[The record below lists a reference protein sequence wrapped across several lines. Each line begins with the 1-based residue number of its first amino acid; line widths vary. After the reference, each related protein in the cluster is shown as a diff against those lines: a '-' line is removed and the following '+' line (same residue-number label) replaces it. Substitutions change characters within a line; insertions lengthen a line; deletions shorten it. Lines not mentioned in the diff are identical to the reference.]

1 MSLRKRLDEDLKSA
15 MKAREDVRLSVIR
28 MVRSSVKNKEIE
40 LKKELDDQAI
50 IEVISTLAKQ
60 RRESLKMFKEA
71 GRDDLVSK
79 EERELELLLDFLPSQ
94 LTAEEI
100 GELVDRAIAE
110 SGARG
115 AADMGKVM
123 KFLMPQT
130 AGRADGKQV
139 SEIVK
144 SKLA

>member
-1 MSLRKRLDEDLKSA
+1 MSLRKRLDEDLKTA
-15 MKAREDVRLSVIR
+15 MKAKDEIRLSVIR

-50 IEVISTLAKQ
+50 IEVVSTLVKQ

-79 EERELELLLDFLPSQ
+79 EERELELLLDFLPRQ
-94 LTAEEI
+94 LSAEEI

-123 KFLMPQT
+123 KLLMPQT

>member
-1 MSLRKRLDEDLKSA
+1 MSLRKRLDEDLKTA
-15 MKAREDVRLSVIR
+15 MKARDDVRLSVIR
-28 MVRSSVKNKEIE
+28 MVRSSAKNKEIE

-50 IEVISTLAKQ
+50 IEVISTLVKQ

-71 GRDDLVSK
+71 GREDLVSK
-79 EERELELLLDFLPSQ
+79 EERELELLLDFLPRQ
-94 LTAEEI
+94 LSAEEI

-110 SGARG
+110 SGAQG
-115 AADMGKVM
+115 ASDMGKVM
-123 KFLMPQT
+123 KLLMPHT